1 MRSSHL
7 LKSFAVDGQLL
18 GDIIST
24 ATGRDVDVGR
34 LRTTAPREIRL
45 DDCTFVYRHSTL
57 VSFDGLVLGNARVY
71 WSGEDD
77 YWQVMARDRMKE
89 ILQRLGF
96 QVLHP
101 AYDPYS
107 RTLDRLLM
115 AFAPKGG
122 LMIAESLF
130 LGNIQL
136 VLDTGEGNVASGFR
150 DD

>member
-24 ATGRDVDVGR
+24 GTGRDVDVSR
-34 LRTTAPREIRL
+34 LRTRAAREIREDGCIFL
-45 DDCTFVYRHSTL
+45 YRHSTL

-77 YWQVMARDRMKE
+77 YWQVIARGRMKE
-89 ILQRLGF
+89 ILRRLGY

-101 AYDPYS
+101 AYDPCS
-107 RTLDRLLM
+107 RTLHRLLR
-115 AFAPKGG
+115 AVAPKGG

-136 VLDTGEGNVASGFR
+136 VLDTGEGKAASGFR

>member
-24 ATGRDVDVGR
+24 ATGRDVDVSR
-34 LRTTAPREIRL
+34 LRTTATREIRL
-45 DDCTFVYRHSTL
+45 DGRTFVYRHSTL

-89 ILQRLGF
+89 ILQRLGY
-96 QVLHP
+96 QVVHP
-101 AYDPYS
+101 AYDPCS
-107 RTLDRLLM
+107 RTLHRLLM
-115 AFAPKGG
+115 AFAPKGS